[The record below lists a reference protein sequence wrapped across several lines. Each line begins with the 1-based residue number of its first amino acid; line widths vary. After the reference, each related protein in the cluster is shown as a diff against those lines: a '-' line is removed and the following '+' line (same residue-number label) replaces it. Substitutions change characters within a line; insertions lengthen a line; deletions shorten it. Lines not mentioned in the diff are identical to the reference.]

1 MRPLPILRAA
11 LAVTLLSA
19 TLSPC
24 WGQTAAPALILHHG
38 RVLTVDP
45 GFNIREA
52 LAVDA
57 KGRIVACGG
66 NQEVLAL
73 KDNSTQLIDLAGKTL
88 MPGLMDSH
96 VHPGAALTEYDHEI
110 PVMET
115 IQDVLNYIATRAKA
129 TPEGSWIHI
138 RQVFITRLKE
148 QRYPTRQELDAA
160 APKHAVNFS
169 TGPDCLLNSLALQL
183 SGITRD
189 LKITDGGPGKVELD
203 PATGEPTGL
212 LREMGRFVKMKQ
224 QVKSPS
230 PAEVYERTRA
240 LFLDYNSVGLTAI
253 GDRGAGRASL
263 DRYEE
268 MKKRGELSLR
278 VMCSHTFNTVGMWRT
293 IEQGIDE
300 VIAHPLCKGD
310 DRLRIIGTKVWL
322 DGGMLTGSAYMRQ
335 PWGISQVY
343 GISDP
348 AYRGTLNIQPETL
361 QKMVDKVTA
370 AGLQFTAH
378 SVGDGAVHT
387 LLDAYEKVNT
397 QHPVRDTRA
406 CITHSNFM
414 SEEAVRRAA
423 SLGVMM
429 DIQPIWLHLD
439 SRTLLGQ
446 FGQESTR
453 WFQPLKSIFAAGGI
467 VGGGSDHMQKIGS
480 FRSVNPYN
488 PWLGMWIAITRT
500 ARFLNEPMHPEE
512 CLTREQA
519 IQMYTINNAKL
530 LFLETQTGS
539 LEPGKQADMILL
551 DRDPL
556 TCPISDLAQTKVLK
570 TWLAGQLVY
579 QTP

>member
-1 MRPLPILRAA
+1 I
-11 LAVTLLSA
+11 
-19 TLSPC
+19 
-24 WGQTAAPALILHHG
+24 
-38 RVLTVDP
+38 TVDEA
-45 GFNIREA
+45 FTLHEA
-52 LAVDA
+52 LAVDE
-57 KGRIVACGG
+57 KGRIMATGSSE
-66 NQEVLAL
+66 QILSL
-73 KDNSTQLIDLAGKTL
+73 KRDNTEIVNLEGKTL

-96 VHPGAALTEYDHEI
+96 VHPAAALTEYDHEI
-110 PVMET
+110 PVMDG
-115 IQDVLNYIATRAKA
+115 IPDVLAYISSRAKA
-129 TPEGSWIHI
+129 TPEGSWIHL

-148 QRYPTRQELDAA
+148 QRYPTRAELDQA

-169 TGPDCLLNSLALQL
+169 TGPDCMLNTLALQL
-183 SGITRD
+183 SDITKD
-189 LKITDGGPGKVELD
+189 FQITDNGPGKVEMD
-203 PATGEPTGL
+203 PTTGEPTGL

-224 QVKSPS
+224 SVKTPT
-230 PAEVYERTRA
+230 AGEVYTRTRE
-240 LFLDYNSVGLTAI
+240 LFRDYNSVGLTTI
-253 GDRGAGRASL
+253 GDRGASTASL

-268 MKKRGELSLR
+268 MRTKGELNLR

-293 IEQGIDE
+293 IEQSIDK
-300 VIAHPLCKGD
+300 VIEHPLSKGND
-310 DRLRIIGTKVWL
+310 QLRIIGTKLWL

-348 AYRGTLNIQPETL
+348 NYRGTLNVQPDML

-378 SVGDGAVHT
+378 SGGDGAVHA
-387 LLDAYEKVNT
+387 LLDAYENT
-397 QHPVRDTRA
+397 NRQHPVRETRA

-423 SLGVMM
+423 ALGVMM

-446 FGQESTR
+446 FGEERTR

-488 PWLGMWIAITRT
+488 PWLGMWIAITRK
-500 ARFLNEPMHPEE
+500 ARFLEAPMHPEE

-519 IQMYTINNAKL
+519 VRMYTANNARL
-530 LFLETQTGS
+530 LFLETHTGS
-539 LEPGKQADMILL
+539 LEPGKQADLILL

-556 TCPISDLAQTKVLK
+556 TCNLDDLPQTQVLK
-570 TWLAGQLVY
+570 TWLSGKVVY
-579 QTP
+579 ERPKS